1 MRPSLGDAAG
11 RLASMSNDS
20 GAGQPYPS
28 GMLLTRPSVP
38 TCCAQP
44 TPPPCSCGVN
54 QPCPPP
60 NYSPW
65 VLKSGP
71 FAGTP
76 SFANGTVPGFV
87 ALDYDV
93 DLSVFAGDDVL
104 IVGAQAEY
112 GCPMSGAVI
121 VDNGGTANPT
131 QKVRWTDPDLIWY
144 LNEIAFYGGILSVNS
159 QATWSSPPA
168 SSSLTILQFVIY
180 FYDPVY
186 YSG

>member
-1 MRPSLGDAAG
+1 
-11 RLASMSNDS
+11 
-20 GAGQPYPS
+20 
-28 GMLLTRPSVP
+28 
-38 TCCAQP
+38 
-44 TPPPCSCGVN
+44 
-54 QPCPPP
+54 
-60 NYSPW
+60 
-65 VLKSGP
+65 
-71 FAGTP
+71 
-76 SFANGTVPGFV
+76 
-87 ALDYDV
+87 
-93 DLSVFAGDDVL
+93 
-104 IVGAQAEY
+104 
-112 GCPMSGAVI
+112 MSGAVI